1 MITRSENQAI
11 AQSWAEV
18 SGGGIEPFPVSF
30 PKKEVNLLERERHD
44 TSKQRDLTPCTCP
57 DEVSHRFR
65 ETSEQAAWFRRNGWP
80 TCVGISGRHGSEYA
94 APD

>member
-65 ETSEQAAWFRRNGWP
+65 ETSEQAAWFRRNG
-80 TCVGISGRHGSEYA
+80 
-94 APD
+94 